1 MDTNWENLSIYTNE
15 KKIEKVKENI
25 TAKEIKYVIVLAGGL
40 QENGK
45 VHSFV
50 QTRLDKAIDL
60 YIDIRSKNHCKI
72 IVMGG
77 GTYHKP
83 PFLNKDKYVI
93 HESTSCA
100 QYLYCKGI
108 PAEDIYRE
116 WSSYD
121 TIANGFYCFLN
132 YVLPL
137 EIKHCILIT
146 SEFHIERTKSIF
158 EFFNFL
164 CENYCL
170 FEYVIVNNN
179 GIPSCVLNDR
189 IEREKKSCIQFQ
201 KTIKDSIKSW
211 KEFTSWFYT
220 QHNAY
225 KSIIEYKNNDKINK
239 SY

>member
-15 KKIEKVKENI
+15 DKIDKVKENNI
-25 TAKEIKYVIVLAGGL
+25 EKEVDYIVVLAGGL

-50 QTRLDKAIDL
+50 QSRLDKAIEI
-60 YIDIRSKNHCKI
+60 YVDIRSKKQCKI

-83 PFLNKDKYVI
+83 PFLNRDKYVV

-100 QYLYCKGI
+100 HYLYCKGI
-108 PAEDIYRE
+108 PPQDIYRE

-132 YVLPL
+132 YILPL

-146 SEFHIERTKSIF
+146 SEFHIERSKSIF
-158 EFFNFL
+158 EFFNCL
-164 CENYCL
+164 CGNYCF
-170 FEYVIVNNN
+170 FEYITVNNN
-179 GIPSCVLNDR
+179 GISSSILEERVK
-189 IEREKKSCIQFQ
+189 REKRSCIQFQ
-201 KTIKDSIKSW
+201 KTIKNCIKNW
-211 KEFTSWFYT
+211 KDFTLWFYT
-220 QHNAY
+220 HHDAY